1 MRLTRLS
8 VTNCCKLRVICSMT
22 KSSKNVGSRNYRR
35 WAQHQMRAYRERR
48 VGYNNKMLMSGAE
61 SYKLH
66 EWIMAWTPE
75 NWQYRS
81 KKRER
86 RGGSKEQNYG

>member
-1 MRLTRLS
+1 M
-8 VTNCCKLRVICSMT
+8 TNCCKLRVICSMT

-48 VGYNNKMLMSGAE
+48 TSTCNVLMSGTE
-61 SYKLH
+61 IDKLH